1 MKRVQISESQYSRL
15 FEDSGSIPMLD
26 DGDIREYPGS
36 EISTT
41 AVVTSS
47 DGEPEYGKQPVG
59 DELGQ
64 TLTPQQWGARGG
76 RRGGWAV

>member
-1 MKRVQISESQYSRL
+1 MKRIQISESQYSRL
-15 FEDSGSIPMLD
+15 FEAETVPMYD

-47 DGEPEYGKQPVG
+47 DGEPEYGEQPVG
-59 DELGQ
+59 DELGN